1 MGPTDARPLENGN
14 RQTQPLQRPG
24 FDGLA
29 GKTTHAL
36 TQSGCTG
43 IAIAQFTPIGARC
56 DLSKL
61 RVRRVCKAAAHAFHT
76 RPPSPV
82 NSRLQKLPP

>member
-1 MGPTDARPLENGN
+1 MGPTDARPLENSN
-14 RQTQPLQRPG
+14 RQTRPLQRPG
-24 FDGLA
+24 IDGLA
-29 GKTTHAL
+29 GKTTREL
-36 TQSGCTG
+36 TEPGCTG

-56 DLSKL
+56 ERSKL
-61 RVRRVCKAAAHAFHT
+61 RVRRKCMAAAHAFHT